1 MKTPVVYGEY
11 YIIYLEHFDGNTFIH
26 CDCFK
31 WNKKIKVKLQQDV
44 DSLVKLHR
52 QPVIAIHDIEDS
64 KHRKFLDI
72 MKFNYHSDIPCTDG
86 KVRQLFTRGL

>member
-1 MKTPVVYGEY
+1 MKTPVVFHNDYVV
-11 YIIYLEHFDGNTFIH
+11 YLEFFDGNTFIH
-26 CDCFK
+26 CDCYK
-31 WNKKIKVKLQQDV
+31 WNKKVKNSLQQDV

-52 QPVIAIHDIEDS
+52 KPIIAIHEIEDK

-72 MKFNYHSDIPCTDG
+72 MKFTYHSDIPCTDG